1 LLKGKV
7 YGLPQL
13 QLATPSSKPLP
24 LRLLGLALLVLQRLS
39 IWLLRVVARV
49 GQILLQ
55 LLALVLGVV
64 ERVVLELA
72 LDYLSLLEPI
82 TQLLLVV
89 VAQLHQAQTAAMVK
103 TLI

>member
-39 IWLLRVVARV
+39 IWLLRVGHQVE
-49 GQILLQ
+49 Q
-55 LLALVLGVV
+55 LLVEVV
-64 ERVVLELA
+64 AQVALELA
-72 LDYLSLLEPI
+72 QD
-82 TQLLLVV
+82 
-89 VAQLHQAQTAAMVK
+89 
-103 TLI
+103 